1 MSIIEI
7 DAVEEQSR
15 IQRWSHYLTLFVALA
30 TLLYAMNQRT
40 NSLNATTLYQNPEAG
55 ITLNYP
61 QSWLIDESGNDYI
74 FRVRDMN
81 NIRFNTT
88 IQINIQTIGD
98 QSSAWNILTTRS
110 LERASTLALYNQLSP
125 IEEFILPDDSL
136 GTQMDYT
143 YAVTEINPALQ
154 SLPTIVIGRDI
165 LTIRG
170 NQAIVITFIAESD
183 EFDDTLEVFNRFLN
197 SLDFQ

>member
-7 DAVEEQSR
+7 DVVEEQSR
-15 IQRWSHYLTLFVALA
+15 VQRWSHYLTLLIALIA
-30 TLLYAMNQRT
+30 LLYAVNQRT
-40 NSLNATTLYQNPEAG
+40 GSLNATTLYENPEAG

-61 QSWLIDESGNDYI
+61 HNWLIDETGSDYI

-81 NIRFNTT
+81 NVRFNTT

-110 LERASTLALYNQLSP
+110 LERAATLALYNQLSSVDD
-125 IEEFILPDDSL
+125 FILPDDSV

-170 NQAIVITFIAESD
+170 NQAIIITLIADSN
-183 EFDDTLEVFNRFLN
+183 EFNNALEVFNRFLN
-197 SLDFQ
+197 SLEFQ